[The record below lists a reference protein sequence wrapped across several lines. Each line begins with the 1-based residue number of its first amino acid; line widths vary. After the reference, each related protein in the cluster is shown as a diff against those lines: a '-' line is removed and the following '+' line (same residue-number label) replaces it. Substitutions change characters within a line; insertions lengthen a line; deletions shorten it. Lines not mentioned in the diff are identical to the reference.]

1 MNIKEMFIE
10 IFNNFILLEKI
21 LFSEGIF
28 GGLLINSLCLGIVL
42 CVFFQYN
49 PLKLLNK
56 KGDEY
61 ENT

>member
-42 CVFFQYN
+42 CAFFQYN

-56 KGDEY
+56 EGRR
-61 ENT
+61 T